1 MMIEY
6 WSDYA
11 CPFCYIAAARMK
23 RAMRELGIED
33 GCRLVFKAFRLNPN
47 AKKVPRHTIVESFA
61 SNYGMT
67 LEQARMQVD
76 RISAMGIS
84 EGLDFRYATALNSNT
99 FDALRLT
106 KLAQSKGREFGDR
119 FIDRFYRAYFTD
131 NLVLADH
138 GVLTRLSLEVGLT
151 EDEVSEVLGGDL
163 YAREVLDEENEAHM
177 LGIRAVPFFVINGKY
192 GISGAIDIRDM
203 KEVLSKAYAEEEDI
217 DVSECN
223 GMVCGPDG
231 CHPAKE

>member
-203 KEVLSKAYAEEEDI
+203 KEVLSKAYAEEEDM
-217 DVSECN
+217 DVSECS

-231 CHPAKE
+231 CHPARE

>member
-1 MMIEY
+1 MIIKY

-23 RAMRELGIED
+23 RAMREMGIED
-33 GCRLVFKAFRLNPN
+33 ECRLDFKAFRLNPN

-61 SNYGMT
+61 KNYGMT
-67 LEQARMQVD
+67 MDQARAQVE
-76 RISAMGIS
+76 RISAMGRS

-106 KLAQSKGREFGDR
+106 KLAQSKGRAFGDA

-138 GVLTRLSLEVGLT
+138 EVMRRLSLEVGMT
-151 EDEVSEVLGGDL
+151 EEEIDSVLNSDRFAEEVLC
-163 YAREVLDEENEAHM
+163 EEAEAHM
-177 LGIRAVPFFVINGKY
+177 MGIRAVPFFVINDAY
-192 GISGAIDIRDM
+192 GIPGAVDIEDM
-203 KEVLSKAYAEEEDI
+203 KMVLRKAYDEEEAEDL
-217 DVSECN
+217 EG
-223 GMVCGPDG
+223 GMACGPDG
-231 CHPAKE
+231 CH

>member
-23 RAMRELGIED
+23 RAMRELDIED

-177 LGIRAVPFFVINGKY
+177 LGIRAVPFFVVNGKY

-203 KEVLSKAYAEEEDI
+203 KEVLSKAYAEEEDM
-217 DVSECN
+217 DVSECS

-231 CHPAKE
+231 CHPARE

>member
-1 MMIEY
+1 MIIEY

-11 CPFCYIAAARMK
+11 CPFCYIAAARIK
-23 RAMRELGIED
+23 RAMKEMDIED
-33 GCRLVFKAFRLNPN
+33 GCRLIFKAFRLNPN

-61 SNYGMT
+61 SNYGMS

-76 RISAMGIS
+76 RISSMGIS

-138 GVLTRLSLEVGLT
+138 EVLMRLSLEVGLT
-151 EDEVSEVLGGDL
+151 EDEVRDVLDSDL
-163 YAREVLDEENEAHM
+163 FAKEVLDEEREAHM
-177 LGIRAVPFFVINGKY
+177 LGVRAVPFFVINGKY
-192 GISGAIDIRDM
+192 GIPGAVDIDDM
-203 KEVLSKAYAEEEDI
+203 KRILAQAYSEEEDI
-217 DVSECN
+217 DVSECS

-231 CHPAKE
+231 CHPRED

>member
-33 GCRLVFKAFRLNPN
+33 GCRLIFKAFRLNPN

-203 KEVLSKAYAEEEDI
+203 KEILSKAYAEEEDI
-217 DVSECN
+217 DVSECS

-231 CHPAKE
+231 CRPARE

>member
-1 MMIEY
+1 MIEY

>member
-1 MMIEY
+1 MIEY

-203 KEVLSKAYAEEEDI
+203 KEVLSKAYAEEEDM
-217 DVSECN
+217 DVSECS